1 MKSLAS
7 FPTLKL
13 RCPLSFERV
22 VIPVRGESCM
32 HLQCFGLGAYLEANV
47 KMRALNNRWTCPVC
61 TNVLRPKDLRVDAYV
76 EKVLAE
82 TPDHVDEVVIMPGGG
97 VKWLEDDGKGRN
109 SGKDA

>member
-22 VIPVRGESCM
+22 VIPVRGDSCM
-32 HLQCFGLGAYLEANV
+32 HLQCFGLGAYLESNV

-61 TNVLRPKDLRVDAYV
+61 TNVLRPKDLRIDGYV
-76 EKVLAE
+76 ENVLSQTGPE
-82 TPDHVDEVVIMPGGG
+82 VDEVVILPGGEYR
-97 VKWLEDDGKGRN
+97 VLENEPPKV
-109 SGKDA
+109 